1 MLAFFQDLDLA
12 FLVDALWFGSII
24 SICGLD
30 NEIEKRL
37 LIQYLK
43 ASFVSFFYL
52 LLLIGYMVHHDE

>member
-30 NEIEKRL
+30 NEIEKKAVDSVLESIFCFFFL
-37 LIQYLK
+37 LIIAYRLH
-43 ASFVSFFYL
+43 
-52 LLLIGYMVHHDE
+52 GTP